1 MLTLHPEER
10 AWLDEYREALKR
22 KHADAV
28 QRLALYGS
36 KAHGD
41 AHDESDIDLLLIVR
55 DDAADLMRPL
65 RRLGYAMAAASA
77 MAPSIQACTESEWES
92 LRDLRSPYRAAVERE
107 GVTVP

>member
-22 KHADAV
+22 RHGDAV
-28 QRLALYGS
+28 QRLVVYGS
-36 KAHGD
+36 KARGD

-65 RRLGYAMAAASA
+65 RRLGYTMAATSA
-77 MAPSIQACTESEWES
+77 MAPSIQAYTEGEWEA
-92 LRDLRSPYRAAVERE
+92 LRGLCSPYRAAVE
-107 GVTVP
+107 GKG